1 MAKGRVEFQICR
13 DAEAYVQPFQMM
25 GWDYVY
31 EPYAF
36 GRMTGISLMLSEGY
50 ASLSFNANIAAGEEQ
65 KEADEMARLGLR
77 GLLIRD
83 GILKASALH
92 TFRYGRLIDENYWAR
107 VCIQRRSPQGL
118 LVESEPCRLD
128 CIAMRLPAA
137 SGGIGIESD
146 RVRWYLNSS
155 KAGKC
160 KLGPEAEI
168 TYERLF
174 SSLWALVLAK
184 SKENVADRFV
194 NLWMALNGI
203 YGFLA
208 NAVWLLLGKSSK
220 PYGESNC
227 IDCLAMWLDREVPEE
242 QKCLWLLPKG
252 DNNKAVTRFVRSS
265 CGQHEVKPLDNR
277 VIDSWVSVME
287 NKDSKTASS
296 NRPRCTPL
304 TYLMLGIGYGFRCNY
319 VHANRPLPVL
329 CFDSDKIE
337 CLQEVNKVIEDYLD
351 EHIWLW
357 FNPSY
362 VKSAAEYV
370 IEHRKSR

>member
-50 ASLSFNANIAAGEEQ
+50 ASLSFDANIAAGEEQ
-65 KEADEMARLGLR
+65 KEVDEMARLGLR

-118 LVESEPCRLD
+118 LVESEPCGLD

-137 SGGIGIESD
+137 SGGTGVEPE
-146 RVRWYLNSS
+146 RVHWYLNSS
-155 KAGKC
+155 KTGKL
-160 KLGPEAEI
+160 KLQPGAEI

-184 SKENVADRFV
+184 SKENVAERFV

-203 YGFLA
+203 YGFLSS
-208 NAVWLLLGKSSK
+208 AVWTLSDESAKHCSESS
-220 PYGESNC
+220 C
-227 IDCLAMWLDREVPEE
+227 IDCLAIWLNREVSEE
-242 QKCLWLLPKG
+242 QKCLRLLPRD
-252 DNNKAVTRFVRSS
+252 DNNKVLTQFVRLS
-265 CGQHEVKPLDNR
+265 CELHGMESLANR
-277 VIDSWVSVME
+277 VVSSWASVME
-287 NKDSKTASS
+287 DKDSKTASA
-296 NRPRCTPL
+296 NRPRCTPI
-304 TYLMLGIGYGFRCNY
+304 TYLMLGIGYGFRCSY
-319 VHANRPLPVL
+319 VHANKPLPVL